1 MATASPSP
9 APPPVPHP
17 ADPPADGAASTGAGT
32 AGPGGQAL
40 HPWHRFVALGDSF
53 TEGIGDPDPMAP
65 GGHRGWA
72 DRVAA
77 ELGRTVPDF
86 SYANLAIRG
95 RLYRQILEEQLEPA
109 LALDADL
116 ISIFAGGND
125 VIRRGDPD
133 EIASAMDDAV
143 AQLAAGGA
151 TVILWTGPDVGDT
164 PVFNLIRGR
173 VAVYNENIRAVARRH
188 GAAVV
193 DLWSLRALTHSVMWA
208 EDRLHFSPT
217 GHQTI
222 AVEVLDTLG
231 VPHELDRIELGDELD
246 EPRPRREA
254 RHEDL
259 QWAREHLG
267 PWVVRRIRGVSSGDG
282 IAPKRPQPS
291 PVFGEAMPPGSSAA
305 DPVRAAADAVGT
317 AADTVRAAAADA
329 LSRDDAASGSS
340 SSSNP
345 APGTDD

>member
-1 MATASPSP
+1 MTAVADLSPS
-9 APPPVPHP
+9 
-17 ADPPADGAASTGAGT
+17 DGETR
-32 AGPGGQAL
+32 PR

-53 TEGIGDPDPMAP
+53 TEGIGDPDPMVP

-72 DRVAA
+72 DRVAD
-77 ELGRTVPDF
+77 ELGRDAPDF

-95 RLYRQILEEQLEPA
+95 RLYKQILEEQLEPA

-143 AQLAAGGA
+143 GKLAADGA

-164 PVFNLIRGR
+164 AVFNLIRGR
-173 VAVYNENIRAVARRH
+173 VAIYNENIRAVARRH

-208 EDRLHFSPT
+208 EDRLHFSPA
-217 GHQTI
+217 GHQAI

-231 VPHELDRIELGDELD
+231 VPHELDRFTLHDDAGEE
-246 EPRPRREA
+246 RTRREV
-254 RHEDL
+254 RHEDI
-259 QWAREHLG
+259 QWARQYLG

-291 PVFGEAMPPGSSAA
+291 PVFGQAMPPGSSAA
-305 DPVRAAADAVGT
+305 DPVRAAADAAGT
-317 AADTVRAAAADA
+317 AVDTVRAAAAEAFGAGKADEERGGQSPQGGQA
-329 LSRDDAASGSS
+329 SKDDQT
-340 SSSNP
+340 P
-345 APGTDD
+345 AEPKDH

>member
-1 MATASPSP
+1 MTSVPDPSP
-9 APPPVPHP
+9 ADSETRPR
-17 ADPPADGAASTGAGT
+17 
-32 AGPGGQAL
+32 

-53 TEGIGDPDPMAP
+53 TEGIGDPDPMVP

-72 DRVAA
+72 DRVAD

-95 RLYRQILEEQLEPA
+95 RLYKQILEEQLEPA

-133 EIASAMDDAV
+133 EIASAMDEAV
-143 AQLAAGGA
+143 ERLTAGGA
-151 TVILWTGPDVGDT
+151 TAILWTGPDVGDT
-164 PVFNLIRGR
+164 AVFNLIRGR
-173 VAVYNENIRAVARRH
+173 VAIYNENIRAVARRH

-193 DLWSLRALTHSVMWA
+193 DLWSLRSLTHSVMWA
-208 EDRLHFSPT
+208 EDRLHFSPA
-217 GHQTI
+217 GHQAI

-231 VPHELDRIELGDELD
+231 VPHELDRFTLHDEGDE
-246 EPRPRREA
+246 RTRREV
-254 RHEDL
+254 RQEDL
-259 QWAREHLG
+259 QWARQYLG

-291 PVFGEAMPPGSSAA
+291 PVFGQAMPPGSSAA
-305 DPVRAAADAVGT
+305 DPVRAAADAAGT
-317 AADTVRAAAADA
+317 AVDTVRAAAAEA
-329 LSRDDAASGSS
+329 LGRTEVDGHKSPQGDPPSKDDL
-340 SSSNP
+340 
-345 APGTDD
+345 APTDDQAPPELRDR